1 MNITQ
6 SSPLYVDGFLLR
18 ILDSAY
24 LVQVEPANGKT
35 GRYEDPANLP
45 DWVFKSAHAIWLS
58 QEEGPIL
65 ERATKGDQI
74 KRQLM
79 QSGGNNERK

>member
-1 MNITQ
+1 MKLTQ
-6 SSPLYVDGFLLR
+6 PSPLYVDGFLLR

-45 DWVFKSAHAIWLS
+45 DWIFKSAHAIWLS
-58 QEEGPIL
+58 QEEGPML
-65 ERATKGDQI
+65 ERATKGDQV

-79 QSGGNNERK
+79 QIRRKQ